1 MLLERQPLCVVH
13 VAARTAEESLD
24 EPSVLCTVE
33 PGLFSAEEDEEE
45 AVEGAAVRQ
54 GPLERL
60 RFPVVTINRLLH
72 AAHELKC
79 CEH

>member
-1 MLLERQPLCVVH
+1 
-13 VAARTAEESLD
+13 LD
-24 EPSVLCTVE
+24 KPSVLRTVE
-33 PGLFSAEEDEEE
+33 PGLFGAEEDEEE